1 MMFIAFLFA
10 VVCLKDIKYEED
22 VETTSAQ
29 TNKLTVKEIFLTTLK
44 YYPKMIPLL
53 GVIILDGI
61 NLGIQ
66 TSSILHLVPADT
78 TNHDTL
84 AGILVIVYGVGSLLG
99 SYAGAKLCDKYRL
112 RNVAIG
118 GVLLY
123 GISCIGI
130 FFAAIAVWY
139 PFTVFVSFLYGI
151 QYCYIV
157 GC

>member
-10 VVCLKDIKYEED
+10 VICLKDIRYEEE
-22 VETTSAQ
+22 VESTPTT
-29 TNKLTVKEIFLTTLK
+29 KLTVKEIFLTTFK
-44 YYPKMIPLL
+44 YYPKMVPLL
-53 GVIILDGI
+53 GMITIDGI

-66 TSSILHLVPADT
+66 TSSILHLVPKDT

-84 AGILVIVYGVGSLLG
+84 AGILVIVYGVGSLFG
-99 SYAGAKLCDKYRL
+99 SYAGAKLCDRFTLK
-112 RNVAIG
+112 NVAIG
-118 GVLLY
+118 GILLY

-130 FFAAIAVWY
+130 FFASIAVWY